1 MQKADKKQTKS
12 ASDFWV
18 FLPILFGG
26 LETAPMR
33 MRRRIVS
40 VGLHFVPMQEILSSF
55 SRYIRFAIL
64 FWIIAIAGCSYTS
77 TSITLVDVDEGVV
90 EQVVSE
96 EGPVAC
102 KVKLRNCGSKPVRIV
117 AAKTDCSCTTIGL
130 PIVVN
135 PNSTRIVTIET
146 DARKASGVSDNL
158 FVERELEFITDEVP
172 VGRVGFC
179 LRFVPHNQ

>member
-1 MQKADKKQTKS
+1 
-12 ASDFWV
+12 
-18 FLPILFGG
+18 
-26 LETAPMR
+26 MR
-33 MRRRIVS
+33 TRQEIVS
-40 VGLHFVPMQEILSSF
+40 VGLHAVLVRALLSSF
-55 SRYIRFAIL
+55 RRYIRCAIL
-64 FWIIAIAGCSYTS
+64 FGLIAIAGCSHTS

-102 KVKLRNCGSKPVRIV
+102 EVKLRNCGSKPVRIV

-135 PNSTRIVTIET
+135 PNSTRIVTVET

-172 VGRVGFC
+172 VGRVGFR
-179 LRFVPHNQ
+179 LRFVPFNQ